1 MRMLAEAAVPPTAEA
16 IFLRFLLLAA
26 VAGLAG
32 CGGLFTRTD
41 PSPQAESR
49 PAPKP
54 DAGAPARRPGAYYKD
69 DGPGDRPPVDLASVP
84 DATPRAEPLHRFANR
99 PYQVFGRN
107 YAPMASAQGFRQK
120 GIASWYGRRYH
131 GQNTSSGEPYDMY
144 GMTAAHPQ
152 LPIPSYVRVTN
163 VANRRSVVVR
173 VNDRGPFH
181 ADRVIDLSYTA
192 AWKLGYVE
200 AGSALVEIEPVLPGA
215 AAAAAPAPAAA
226 PVAADAG
233 GVYLQLG
240 AFSAR
245 ESADN
250 FRARLYRELGWLSDP
265 IHIFAATGLFRLQ
278 LGPFRSQDEARP
290 LADRIEAEL
299 AVKPL
304 FVFR

>member
-1 MRMLAEAAVPPTAEA
+1 MRMVAEAD
-16 IFLRFLLLAA
+16 FLRFLALAA
-26 VAGLAG
+26 AASLAG
-32 CGGLFTRTD
+32 CGGLFTRPD
-41 PSPQAESR
+41 PAPAPQAESR
-49 PAPKP
+49 PASKP

-69 DGPGDRPPVDLASVP
+69 DGPGERPPVDLASIP
-84 DATPRAEPLHRFANR
+84 DATPRAEPPHRFANR
-99 PYQVFGRN
+99 PYQVFGRD
-107 YAPMASAQGFRQK
+107 YAPIASAQGFRQK

-144 GMTAAHPQ
+144 AMTAAHPL

-200 AGSALVEIEPVLPGA
+200 AGSALVEIEHVQPGA
-215 AAAAAPAPAAA
+215 AVAAAPAPAAA

-250 FRARLYRELGWLSDP
+250 FRARLYRELAWLSDP
-265 IHIFAATGLFRLQ
+265 IHVVSGGGLHRLQ
-278 LGPFRSQDEARP
+278 IGPFRLMEEARS
-290 LADRIEAEL
+290 LAERIEGEF

-304 FVFR
+304 IVFR